1 MDRSRE
7 TATTLDSSKLSSSMP
22 ETPTDLE
29 RERLQVLID
38 PDLKT
43 ELRVEAAKRGQT
55 MAEVLDGI
63 IRAWLAEGRRV

>member
-1 MDRSRE
+1 
-7 TATTLDSSKLSSSMP
+7 MP

-55 MAEVLDGI
+55 MAEVLDSI

>member
-1 MDRSRE
+1 MDSSRE
-7 TATTLDSSKLSSSMP
+7 TATTLDSSKLSSSM
-22 ETPTDLE
+22 PTDLE

-55 MAEVLDGI
+55 MAEVLDSI
-63 IRAWLAEGRRV
+63 IRAWLAEGRRS

>member
-1 MDRSRE
+1 
-7 TATTLDSSKLSSSMP
+7 MP